1 VIFAIIQI
9 ALLAP
14 AHRRQGGG
22 KNVRTNISLEEA
34 QALLLERVSPAKEGY
49 VSLFDAAGRI
59 LSQDIRTNENLPPF
73 NKSPLDGY
81 ALQAKDTEKAE
92 LLRPVVLNVIEEVR
106 AGYMPN
112 KEITSGTATKV
123 MTGAP
128 MPEGADVVI
137 KYEDVER
144 VGNTLKLFY
153 PLTSG
158 SNIILAGEDVVK
170 GEVIGRRGDVLT
182 PPLVGLA
189 AAVGLAKVPTFNKI
203 RIAILSTGDELLE
216 PSEKLEPGKIYNSNL
231 HTLSAL
237 CLQYGAEPISLGIV
251 PDEKDATVKRISEA
265 LKEGDIVITTGGA
278 SVGDY
283 DMIVDALKEMGSEI
297 IFWKVDMKPGSPV
310 VAAEKDNKLIIGLSG
325 NPAAAFITFDLIV
338 VPLIKKMMGFDRQM
352 PFRISAILTDNFD
365 KTSPQ
370 RRFLRAQVQRHN
382 EKNYIKLTGEQSNG
396 VLKSM
401 INCNALIDVPAGSA
415 PLIAGQQVSAIIMGD
430 ISELL
435 L

>member
-1 VIFAIIQI
+1 M
-9 ALLAP
+9 
-14 AHRRQGGG
+14 
-22 KNVRTNISLEEA
+22 RTNISLEEA
-34 QALLLERVSPAKEGY
+34 QTLLLERVYPTKECF
-49 VSLFDAAGRI
+49 VSLFNAAGRI

-81 ALQAKDTEKAE
+81 ALQAKDTAKAE
-92 LLRPVVLNVIEEVR
+92 LVNPVIFNVIEEVR
-106 AGYMPN
+106 AGYMP
-112 KEITSGTATKV
+112 KKAIIARTAIKV

-128 MPEGADVVI
+128 IPEGADVVI

-144 VGNTLKLFY
+144 EGDTLKLFY

-158 SNIILAGEDVVK
+158 NNIIMAGEDVTK
-170 GEVIGRRGDVLT
+170 GELVGRRGDLLT
-182 PPLVGLA
+182 PPLVGLV
-189 AAVGLAKVPTFNKI
+189 AAVGFSQVPTFNKI
-203 RIAILSTGDELLE
+203 RVAILSTGDELLE
-216 PSEKLEPGKIYNSNL
+216 PSEKLQKGKIYNSNL

-237 CLQYGAEPISLGIV
+237 CLKLGAEPISLGIV
-251 PDEKDATVKRISEA
+251 PDDKEATVKRISQA
-265 LKEGDIVITTGGA
+265 LKEADIVVTTGGV

-283 DMIVDALKEMGSEI
+283 DVVLDALKEMRSNI
-297 IFWKVDMKPGSPV
+297 IFWKVDLKPGSPI

-338 VPLIKKMMGFDRQM
+338 VPLIKKMMGHVRHM
-352 PFRISAILTDNFD
+352 PFKISAILTENFD
-365 KTSPQ
+365 KSSPQ
-370 RRFLRAQVQRHN
+370 RRFLRAQIQRHN

-415 PLIAGQQVSAIIMGD
+415 PLIGGQQVSAVIMGD